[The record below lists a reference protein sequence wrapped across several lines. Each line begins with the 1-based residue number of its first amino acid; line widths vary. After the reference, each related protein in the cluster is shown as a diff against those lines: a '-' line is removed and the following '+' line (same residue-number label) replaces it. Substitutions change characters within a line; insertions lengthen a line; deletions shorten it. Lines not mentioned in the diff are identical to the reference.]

1 VNHSREAALQTNANT
16 LQIPSRPVQHQRIFL
31 RDAET
36 SAAEKQFYEQNAWA
50 NPVVANAMLQ
60 AQPSGNHFA
69 TPQGQRRVSDLPATN
84 GSNSTVDLMM
94 SAPSSAMQPAPHDF
108 DREHNETPLQNTK
121 RLFGMENVAKP
132 PSRLQDSGGRIETT
146 HSSSAGTP
154 VPRDAP
160 EPPPS
165 ALSVSHAMLH
175 ASSDLPRDMYSLAP
189 APSNRAAPIGAFP
202 P

>member
-1 VNHSREAALQTNANT
+1 M
-16 LQIPSRPVQHQRIFL
+16 FL
-31 RDAET
+31 RDTET
-36 SAAEKQFYEQNAWA
+36 SAAEKQFYEQTAWA

-60 AQPSGNHFA
+60 AQPADNHFA
-69 TPQGQRRVSDLPATN
+69 TPQAQRRVSDLPATN

-108 DREHNETPLQNTK
+108 DRDHNETPLQNAK
-121 RLFGMENVAKP
+121 RLLSMGNAPKP
-132 PSRLQDSGGRIETT
+132 PSRVHESGGRIETT

-160 EPPPS
+160 EAPPPS
-165 ALSVSHAMLH
+165 LVVSHAMLH
-175 ASSDLPRDMYSLAP
+175 ANSDLPRDVYSLAQAPP
-189 APSNRAAPIGAFP
+189 ARATPVGAFP